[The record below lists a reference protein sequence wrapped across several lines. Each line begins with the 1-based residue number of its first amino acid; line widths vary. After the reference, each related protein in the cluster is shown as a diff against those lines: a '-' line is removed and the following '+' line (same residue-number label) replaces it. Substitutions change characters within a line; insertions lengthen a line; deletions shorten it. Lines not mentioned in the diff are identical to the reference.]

1 MRADELLNAARESL
15 TVKRVFGDAVERDGL
30 TVIPTA
36 SVSGGFGGGRGADP
50 RGQEGEGGGFGM
62 RARPAGVYVLHNGAV
77 QWRPAVDVN
86 RVVAALGFVVITYL
100 LTRPRMLRT
109 RAATRRRLLRV
120 DRRSDPQPGR

>member
-1 MRADELLNAARESL
+1 
-15 TVKRVFGDAVERDGL
+15 
-30 TVIPTA
+30 
-36 SVSGGFGGGRGADP
+36 
-50 RGQEGEGGGFGM
+50 M